1 MLAIEAA
8 PFAPALNPVAQG
20 YFRDIAPKIGGE
32 LGAALAKAASDPT
45 DMAALER
52 ISRDREYIG
61 QVRTTCVATQVA
73 AGHAPNALPQSAK
86 AIVNCRILPG
96 VNVDD
101 VRAALIKAINNP
113 QVKVEKTADFLAS
126 PASPLRDDVLAAVR
140 KAVETRA
147 PGAKITPQMSAGATD
162 SVFYRAA
169 GVASFGVS
177 GLWMDP
183 AQDYAHGL
191 NERVPKAAVAPA
203 LEHWRVL
210 LREVSKR

>member
-1 MLAIEAA
+1 
-8 PFAPALNPVAQG
+8 
-20 YFRDIAPKIGGE
+20 
-32 LGAALAKAASDPT
+32 
-45 DMAALER
+45 
-52 ISRDREYIG
+52 
-61 QVRTTCVATQVA
+61 
-73 AGHAPNALPQSAK
+73 LPQSAK

-101 VRAALIKAINNP
+101 VSAALIKAINNP